1 MYPKYFQTSTSKYYV
16 TVKRMGGQNYHLK
29 TVVQRFSFIVWQSM
43 NKQKLWFVIFYLLN
57 M

>member
-43 NKQKLWFVIFYLLN
+43 NKQKL
-57 M
+57 